1 MKKKIILILSAIF
14 IVLQFIPINR
24 NNPSVEADLKAPE
37 NVKLALKKS
46 CYDCHSNETHYPLY
60 SYVFPASLFLAHH
73 VEEGRE
79 ELNFSNWEALSN
91 SKKAKKAEDIVE
103 VLEKKE
109 MPLISY
115 TIIHRD
121 AVLSKEESELLINW
135 AKAIQTKNDTSE

>member
-24 NNPSVEADLKAPE
+24 NNPPVEADLKAPE
-37 NVKLALKKS
+37 KVKLVLKKS
-46 CYDCHSNETHYPLY
+46 CYDCHSNETRYPLY

-121 AVLSKEESELLINW
+121 AVLSNEESELLINW
-135 AKAIQTKNDTSE
+135 AKAIQIKNDTSE

>member
-1 MKKKIILILSAIF
+1 MKKKIILLLSAIF

-24 NNPSVEADLKAPE
+24 NNPPVEADLKAPE
-37 NVKLALKKS
+37 KVKLVLKKS

-115 TIIHRD
+115 TIIYRD
-121 AVLSKEESELLINW
+121 AVLSNEDSELLINW

>member
-1 MKKKIILILSAIF
+1 MKKKIILLLSAIF

-24 NNPSVEADLKAPE
+24 NNPPVEADLKAPE
-37 NVKLALKKS
+37 KVKLVLKKS

-121 AVLSKEESELLINW
+121 AVLSNEDSELLINW

>member
-1 MKKKIILILSAIF
+1 MKKKIILILSSIF

-24 NNPSVEADLKAPE
+24 NNPPVEADLKAPE
-37 NVKLALKKS
+37 KVTLVLKKS
-46 CYDCHSNETHYPLY
+46 CYDCHSNETRYPLY
-60 SYVFPASLFLAHH
+60 SYIFPASLFLAHH

-91 SKKAKKAEDIVE
+91 SKKTKKAEDIVE

-121 AVLSKEESELLINW
+121 AVLSNEDSELLINW

>member
-1 MKKKIILILSAIF
+1 MKKKIILILGSIF
-14 IVLQFIPINR
+14 ILLQFIPINR
-24 NNPSVEADLKAPE
+24 NNPSVEADLQAPE
-37 NVKLALKKS
+37 NVKTVLRKS
-46 CYDCHSNETHYPLY
+46 CYDCHSNETRYPLY
-60 SYVFPASLFLAHH
+60 SYLFPASVFLAHH

-91 SKKAKKAEDIVE
+91 SKKAKKSEDIVE

-121 AVLSKEESELLINW
+121 AVLTSEESELLIKW
-135 AKAIQTKNDTSE
+135 AKAIQIKNDTGE

>member
-24 NNPSVEADLKAPE
+24 NNPPVEADLKAPE
-37 NVKLALKKS
+37 KVKLVLKKS

-60 SYVFPASLFLAHH
+60 SYVFPASLYLAHH

-121 AVLSKEESELLINW
+121 AVLSNEDSELLINW

>member
-24 NNPSVEADLKAPE
+24 NNPPVEADLKAPE
-37 NVKLALKKS
+37 KVKLVLKKS

-121 AVLSKEESELLINW
+121 AVLSNEDSELLINW